1 MIKDFKIA
9 CYISAAA
16 VAAAIAACAPS
27 ATSKPPSA
35 TGGNGGADS
44 LAAGQRAGEGQRG
57 ATREATTG
65 ESSLKQFQEG
75 KSTRTPE
82 SSPLKDVYFD
92 FDRYDLTEDARA
104 TLRANAE
111 WLKSNPSTRVEIEG
125 HCDERGT
132 NEYNLALGAKRAQA
146 ARQFL
151 TALGVSPDRLSTIS
165 YGEELPVCREST
177 ESCWKQNR
185 RARFVIIQGRSTS

>member
-9 CYISAAA
+9 CYISAAV
-16 VAAAIAACAPS
+16 VAAAIWACAPS

-35 TGGNGGADS
+35 TGGSGGADS
-44 LAAGQRAGEGQRG
+44 LAAGQRPGEGQRG
-57 ATREATTG
+57 ATRESTTG

-75 KSTRTPE
+75 KSTKTPE

-92 FDRYDLTEDARA
+92 FDRYDLTADARA

-111 WLKSNPSTRVEIEG
+111 WLRSSPSTRVEIEG

-151 TALGVSPDRLSTIS
+151 TTLGVSPDRLSTIS
-165 YGEELPVCREST
+165 YGEELPVCKEST

>member
-35 TGGNGGADS
+35 TAGNGGADS

-92 FDRYDLTEDARA
+92 FDRYDLTADARA